1 MFSTY
6 CADSSGWRT
15 GPNKANYVSHPGER
29 FNALNKPAKASG
41 RRQGLRS
48 TGSGLACSTFLL
60 FFDSWPLMRRP
71 GDATVTFL
79 VLGSCEC
86 WVTIFRVA
94 GGRGGCGGVSLSTL
108 AVGAAG
114 SASIASRTYPVS
126 SLSASVNVS
135 CGTPETT
142 VVWSRYVSTCGGRD
156 AAVPALATIAV
167 RPSEQTTT
175 TPTILITADPSSRAA
190 WFDVSLGWIQA
201 VKGQARKRGVKLQKL
216 FVVQLSNSE
225 PRSAVRTLS
234 RIWGCHC

>member
-1 MFSTY
+1 MARPIARLLPLGFR
-6 CADSSGWRT
+6 GR
-15 GPNKANYVSHPGER
+15 PNKANYVPHPGEM
-29 FNALNKPAKASG
+29 FNTLNKPAKPSG

-71 GDATVTFL
+71 GDVTVTFL

-94 GGRGGCGGVSLSTL
+94 GGRGGCGGVSSSTL

-156 AAVPALATIAV
+156 AAVPALATIAASSTTMSRWLSHPSV
-167 RPSEQTTT
+167 YSVAGLWLKNEFETTSARPSWST
-175 TPTILITADPSSRAA
+175 
-190 WFDVSLGWIQA
+190 G
-201 VKGQARKRGVKLQKL
+201 
-216 FVVQLSNSE
+216 
-225 PRSAVRTLS
+225 
-234 RIWGCHC
+234 RI